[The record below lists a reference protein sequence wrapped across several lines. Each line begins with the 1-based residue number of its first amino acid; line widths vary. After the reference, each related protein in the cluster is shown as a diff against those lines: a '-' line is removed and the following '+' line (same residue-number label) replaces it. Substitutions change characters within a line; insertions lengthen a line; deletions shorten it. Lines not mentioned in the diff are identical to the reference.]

1 MRINVDDSDSTEIG
15 FAPLI
20 DCIFL
25 LLIFFLVATSFKTQE
40 ENKKQVELPVDLP
53 SSTASFNISSAS
65 ETPIVLGVD
74 IDGDFYWGT
83 TKVSV
88 GELREKLK
96 DAKNATPNR
105 RIRIDGDRLTAY
117 QNIVHL
123 LDICQFEGFTNI
135 GVHTR
140 K

>member
-1 MRINVDDSDSTEIG
+1 MRISVDDSDSTEIG

-53 SSTASFNISSAS
+53 SATASFSVSTAG

-88 GELREKLK
+88 NELREKLK
-96 DAKNATPNR
+96 DAKNASPNR

-140 K
+140 N

>member
-1 MRINVDDSDSTEIG
+1 MRISIDDSDSTEIG

-40 ENKKQVELPVDLP
+40 ENKQQVELPVDLP
-53 SSTASFNISSAS
+53 SSTASFSVSTAS

-83 TKVSV
+83 EKVSV
-88 GELREKLK
+88 GELRLKLK
-96 DAKNATPNR
+96 DAKNASPNR

-140 K
+140 N

>member
-1 MRINVDDSDSTEIG
+1 MRISIDDSDSTEIG

-40 ENKKQVELPVDLP
+40 ENKQQVELPVDLP
-53 SSTASFNISSAS
+53 SSTASFSVSTAS

-83 TKVSV
+83 EKVSV
-88 GELREKLK
+88 GELRLKLK
-96 DAKNATPNR
+96 DAKNASPYR

-140 K
+140 N